1 MNKSISMLLVLAVLA
16 ALVAS
21 TTLFTVSETEWA
33 IKFKFGEIIK
43 ADYGPG
49 LNYKIPIIN
58 TIKKYDRRILT
69 LDATPERFLTA
80 EKKYVIVDSFVKW
93 RIADVSLYYTA
104 TRGDERT
111 AAQRLTQIMKDGLRR
126 EFGRRNLADVVSAER
141 NVIMDA
147 VRKQTQEV
155 AKGLGI
161 EVLDV
166 RIKRI
171 DLPED
176 VSNSVFARMRAE
188 RARVANDFRSRGRE
202 ASERIRAGADRQA
215 AVIMAEAYRDA
226 QRIRGAG
233 DAQSADT
240 YAQAYNADEDFYS
253 FYRSLQAYRTAFR
266 GRDDLFVLEPDS
278 EFFRYLG
285 TAGRDE

>member
-1 MNKSISMLLVLAVLA
+1 MNKNMLLSVLVVLAVLA
-16 ALVAS
+16 AS
-21 TTLFTVSETEWA
+21 TTVFTVNETEKA
-33 IKFKFGEIIK
+33 IKFKFGEIVK
-43 ADYGPG
+43 ADYEPG
-49 LNYKIPIIN
+49 LSFKIPIIN
-58 TIKKYDRRILT
+58 TVSKYDRRILT

-93 RIADVSLYYTA
+93 RIADVARYYTS

-126 EFGRRNLADVVSAER
+126 EFGRRNLADVVSADR

-147 VRKQTQEV
+147 VRIQTQEV
-155 AKGLGI
+155 AEGLGI
-161 EVLDV
+161 EVVDV

-176 VSNSVFARMRAE
+176 VSASVFARMRAE

-202 ASERIRAGADRQA
+202 ASERIRADADRQA

-233 DAQSADT
+233 DAEATDI
-240 YAQAYNADEDFYS
+240 YARAYEVDEDFYS
-253 FYRSLQAYRTAFR
+253 FFRSLQAYRATFR
-266 GRDDLFVLEPDS
+266 SRDDLFVLEPDS

-285 TAGRDE
+285 TFSPGG

>member
-1 MNKSISMLLVLAVLA
+1 MNKSIALLILLGLA
-16 ALVAS
+16 AVAAS
-21 TTLFTVSETEWA
+21 MTLFTVNETEKA
-33 IKFKFGEIIK
+33 IKFKFGEIMK
-43 ADYGPG
+43 ADYEPG

-58 TIKKYDRRILT
+58 TVLKFDRRILT

-93 RIADVSLYYTA
+93 RIADVSRYFTA

-126 EFGRRNLADVVSAER
+126 EFGRRDLTDVVSADR

-147 VRKQTQEV
+147 VRIQTQEV
-155 AKGLGI
+155 AEGLGI
-161 EVLDV
+161 EVVDV

-171 DLPED
+171 DLPDD

-202 ASERIRAGADRQA
+202 ASERIRADADRQA
-215 AVIMAEAYRDA
+215 AIIIAEAYRDA

-240 YAQAYNADEDFYS
+240 YAQAYSADEDFYS
-253 FYRSLQAYRTAFR
+253 FHRSLQAYRTAFR

-285 TAGRDE
+285 TFERDQ